1 MEQRSCEP
9 VCAGSAS
16 GEPELEEA
24 RHTGTWDGIA
34 GVETNVELC
43 SCSYLGPPKPKQEVC
58 LQLETMKMGREA
70 WLKEESPE
78 IRKTATA

>member
-43 SCSYLGPPKPKQEVC
+43 SCSYLGPQNLNRKSASNWKQ
-58 LQLETMKMGREA
+58 
-70 WLKEESPE
+70 
-78 IRKTATA
+78 